1 MIQQQGRQLKML
13 ESAMKKQLSAFD
25 NAVDKVQ
32 DEEKKS
38 ELIKLQQQIIKAME
52 KGDIEKIQEINLK
65 LQSFADILNT

>member
-1 MIQQQGRQLKML
+1 ML
-13 ESAMKKQLSAFD
+13 ESAMKKQLSSFD
-25 NAVDKVQ
+25 NSVDKVQ

>member
-1 MIQQQGRQLKML
+1 ML